1 MALALD
7 EYDAPGQQPVECCVH
22 DLSVFEGCEEVES
35 TEVIIGNVGDH
46 CKFSLCHPSLYL
58 SRIQLLPSTP
68 SVTKG

>member
-35 TEVIIGNVGDH
+35 TEVIIGNVGDR
-46 CKFSLCHPSLYL
+46 CKFSRPASLAKSFPVCHCTS
-58 SRIQLLPSTP
+58 S
-68 SVTKG
+68 